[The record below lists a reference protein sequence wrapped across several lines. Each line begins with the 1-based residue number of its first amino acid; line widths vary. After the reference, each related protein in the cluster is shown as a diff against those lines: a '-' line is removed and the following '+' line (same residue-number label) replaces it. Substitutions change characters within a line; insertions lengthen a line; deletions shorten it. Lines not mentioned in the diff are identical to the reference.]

1 MSDDSAGLILQ
12 LTELADRIGQVDA
25 REAEHWA
32 QAREQLAE
40 LATKVTAMRGDITDQ
55 AAILASLDGLDEAV
69 AELAAQIATLAP
81 AIELDNEYRLRAPVK
96 WWAISPEDKAA
107 AIAHLQAWVTDVY
120 VPGFGRMAEA
130 LPPCWSRHP
139 FCLLT
144 VEYLS
149 ELWCLFELREPRTTS
164 SLANLAEL
172 VTRILPTAVSQMA
185 AEAKGCDHSQGPIP
199 VNGLRAG
206 GLR

>member
-1 MSDDSAGLILQ
+1 MTADGAGLILQ
-12 LTELADRIGQVDA
+12 LTELADRVGQVDG

-32 QAREQLAE
+32 QAREQLAD

-55 AAILASLDGLDEAV
+55 AAILASLDGLDETV
-69 AELAAQIATLAP
+69 AELAAQISALAP
-81 AIELDNEYRLRAPVK
+81 AIEMDNGYRLRAPVK
-96 WWAISPEDKAA
+96 WWSISPEEKAEA
-107 AIAHLQAWVTDVY
+107 VAHLRAWVQDVY

-130 LPPCWSRHP
+130 LPECWSRHP

-149 ELWCLFELREPRTTS
+149 ELWCLFQLREPRTTS

-172 VTRILPTAVSQMA
+172 VTRILPTAVAQMA
-185 AEAKGCDHSQGPIP
+185 AECKGCDHPSGRIP
-199 VNGLRAG
+199 VNGNRTG